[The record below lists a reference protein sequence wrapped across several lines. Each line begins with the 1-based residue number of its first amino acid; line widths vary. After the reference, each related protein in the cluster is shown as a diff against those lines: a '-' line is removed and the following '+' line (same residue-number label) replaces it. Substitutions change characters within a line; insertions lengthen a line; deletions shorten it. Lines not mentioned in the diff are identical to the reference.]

1 MGIYKEENVFEITE
15 LQKKFNAVKP
25 QEGQHLHIVKN
36 YPKFSKY
43 LQSTCEHEIWG
54 YIHSVAQFYIQRYA
68 QYAEENRKGSAKFWH
83 QSNTSKLMFFRL
95 LERTA
100 LVIGKGK
107 IEYGMPQNELV
118 AFIKAS
124 CGASSRTVTEL
135 CTTAIE
141 AGYLE
146 TTPWWKDKRVTIV
159 YLSPLSI
166 AEYVEYGI
174 MRHYWSAHGAGMS
187 AANQRLEAALAETRD
202 DQFEFKFMKLAT
214 EGS

>member
-1 MGIYKEENVFEITE
+1 MDQPDNVYELTEIH
-15 LQKKFNAVKP
+15 KKFNAAKP
-25 QEGQHLHIVKN
+25 REGENLDIVRK
-36 YPKFSKY
+36 YPEFSEY
-43 LQSTCEHEIWG
+43 LQSTCDHEIWG
-54 YIHSVAQFYIQRYA
+54 YIHSVAQFYIQRYV

-83 QSNTSKLMFFRL
+83 QNNASKLMFYRL

-100 LVIGKGK
+100 LVMGKGN
-107 IEYGMPQNELV
+107 IAFGMPQNELS

-124 CGASSRTVTEL
+124 CGASQRTVAEL
-135 CTTAIE
+135 CTTASN

-146 TTPWWKDKRVTIV
+146 MTPWWKDKRVTIV

-166 AEYVEYGI
+166 AEYVEFGI
-174 MRHYWSAHGAGMS
+174 MRHYWSAHAAGVS
-187 AANQRLEAALAETRD
+187 AANIRLESALAETAD